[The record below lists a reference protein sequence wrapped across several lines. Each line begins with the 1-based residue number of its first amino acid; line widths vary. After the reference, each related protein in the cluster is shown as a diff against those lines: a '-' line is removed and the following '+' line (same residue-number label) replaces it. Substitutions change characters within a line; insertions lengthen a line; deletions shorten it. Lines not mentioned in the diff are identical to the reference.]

1 MRTMK
6 DELFRWICEKYAT
19 DSFLD
24 RRIVREKALE
34 LTKTHGLSSFKCS
47 NNWITNFLKDHGFS
61 ADLTN
66 RSGPIFDN
74 YRDWIDLMRSTIV
87 KYKHSDL
94 FHADELTMYSDVLP
108 TRIETTGCTESPRN
122 RVTVLLGCNSS
133 GTTKLPLLI
142 CGPYPSR
149 TTTKDH
155 VYCHSQDSLISDE
168 LFSGWLTTV
177 DDRMS
182 RCNSKILLFLRHNRA
197 RAARD
202 LSLTNTSLVYLPDDF
217 PPYLR
222 PLRRDVFHYVK
233 MIFRQRYAERLMQY
247 TSEWNLR
254 DVLESLIDAW
264 ERVPQETIVY
274 SFQRTRFRTDDCF
287 MRIDCDCWPS
297 LNTGISFKR
306 FVTFDDDLSDDRWS
320 VERSNR
326 HHSYNLRASN
336 RDAVKVKKD
345 DASRTSRDDE
355 EIDRKPDCAMVT
367 DSGEPPDNKDRIE
380 RQNWLMESRKR
391 AYGGIQCSSKKQS
404 DDRETIEDASIPSI
418 FATEDPRVD
427 HSRSIGDEAFK
438 RGTHQRRHAEQN
450 VATKSRQTIIDKAFA
465 LTTSGRADFARK
477 LIDNVYASNQEARK
491 HFGCQDDVGTGC
503 SYVPEETTEPI
514 LLNTLVESD
523 RPSTS
528 TNDWE
533 ALSETITQNAY
544 EVIRSHPVE
553 ELVKGNETLLKA
565 QQFSKHLD
573 GFEERSDN
581 SESSEKKMKM
591 DHDWSKQYETTFVF
605 GLSGSP
611 NATSCS
617 SGQHHGDENIVEP
630 CTLNAT
636 PSASPRN

>member
-66 RSGPIFDN
+66 RTGPIFGN

-94 FHADELTMYSDVLP
+94 FHADELTMYSDALP
-108 TRIETTGCTESPRN
+108 TMMETTGCTELPRN

-142 CGPYPSR
+142 CGSYPSR

-155 VYCHSQDSLISDE
+155 VYCHSQDSSISDE
-168 LFSGWLTTV
+168 LFSGWLSTV

-182 RCNSKILLFLRHNRA
+182 RCNSKILLFLKRNRA

-202 LSLTNTSLVYLPDDF
+202 LPLTNTSIVYLPDDF

-233 MIFRQRYAERLMQY
+233 MIFRRRYAERLMRY

-274 SFQRTRFRTDDCF
+274 SFQRTRFRIDDCF

-297 LNTGISFKR
+297 LNTGVSFKR

-336 RDAVKVKKD
+336 RDAAQVKKD
-345 DASRTSRDDE
+345 EASCAPQDDE

-367 DSGEPPDNKDRIE
+367 DSGEPPDAKNRVE
-380 RQNWLMESRKR
+380 RQNWLTKSRKR
-391 AYGGIQCSSKKQS
+391 AYSEIQCSSKKQS
-404 DDRETIEDASIPSI
+404 DDRETIEDASIPST
-418 FATEDPRVD
+418 FATKDPRVD
-427 HSRSIGDEAFK
+427 RSRSIGDEAFK
-438 RGTHQRRHAEQN
+438 RGTHQRRRA
-450 VATKSRQTIIDKAFA
+450 IIDKAFA
-465 LTTSGRADFARK
+465 LTTSGKADLAKK

-491 HFGCQDDVGTGC
+491 HFGRQDDMETGC
-503 SYVPEETTEPI
+503 SYVPEEETVEPI
-514 LLNTLVESD
+514 LSNALVESD

-553 ELVKGNETLLKA
+553 ELIKGNETL
-565 QQFSKHLD
+565 SKHLD
-573 GFEERSDN
+573 GLEERSDS
-581 SESSEKKMKM
+581 SESSEKKMKT